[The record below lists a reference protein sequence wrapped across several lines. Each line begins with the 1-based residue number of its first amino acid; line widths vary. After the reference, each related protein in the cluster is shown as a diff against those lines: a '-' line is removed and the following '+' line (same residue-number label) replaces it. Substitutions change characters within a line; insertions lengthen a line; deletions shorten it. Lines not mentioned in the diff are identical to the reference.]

1 MTWRLN
7 STRRYKFLIFHCNG
21 SFLSCYQMSWQ
32 KAFRAPKSI
41 LQCAFIQRAELY
53 VHSSMDQSGAA
64 QTTVVNVGLGKI
76 GCTLSVRGHVQQQNV
91 RCTLSTVYS
100 AVGIALHWDG
110 THTEL
115 TVYVK
120 QHARLSSHSL
130 TLSLFLS
137 LSLSFSL
144 FLSVSFSFSLSLYFV
159 SKGSTTLLLISQQVD
174 CGQTHPVA
182 CEIYP
187 SALTECPTKLT
198 QKGGEKSTM
207 KTIFIYISRFL
218 TGPVFG

>member
-1 MTWRLN
+1 
-7 STRRYKFLIFHCNG
+7 
-21 SFLSCYQMSWQ
+21 MSWQ

-100 AVGIALHWDG
+100 AVGIALHWDS

-130 TLSLFLS
+130 TLSLSFSLFLS

-144 FLSVSFSFSLSLYFV
+144 SFSLYLFLSLSLYFV

-218 TGPVFG
+218 TGQVFG